1 MISSYNKYKD
11 IPKKSLFKIENIL
24 CLAVV
29 LGSIVFFIIYRKI
42 QYNIYDAI
50 DA

>member
-1 MISSYNKYKD
+1 MISTYNKYKD
-11 IPKKSLFKIENIL
+11 VPKQSLFRIENIL
-24 CLAVV
+24 CLAAVV
-29 LGSIVFFIIYRKI
+29 GSIIFFIIYRKI